1 MKPTSTSPGSRALAA
16 SLREV
21 RVARGKGLR
30 ELARMVRILPQLLS
44 AWEKGQRV
52 PQPEDVARLLG
63 ALRVDDLTY
72 DRMMRLARHA
82 RDDNWLDSNPSDLPP
97 ALNGI
102 VEYERTATRITNWYH
117 AIVPGLLQTP
127 DYARAILSNS
137 EIGLEQAD
145 SMLVVR
151 LNRQRILTR
160 PDPVRLTALIGEIA
174 IRDEI
179 GSPDIMSDQVDHLL
193 QMMALPNISLRI
205 VPANI
210 GYHPGLIGSFI
221 LYEFPGL
228 PAIVHLENSHA
239 TAFLHEAEVVGDYA
253 KQAKILSRK
262 ALGED
267 DTRALLREVAR

>member
-63 ALRVDDLTY
+63 ALRVDDVTY
-72 DRMMRLARHA
+72 DRMMRLARRA
-82 RDDNWLDSNPSDLPP
+82 GDDNWLDSHPSDLPP
-97 ALNGI
+97 ALSGI

-127 DYARAILSNS
+127 DYARTILSNS
-137 EIGLEQAD
+137 EISLEQAD
-145 SMLVVR
+145 AMLVVR
-151 LNRQRILTR
+151 LNRQRILTKA
-160 PDPVRLTALIGEIA
+160 DPVRLTALIGEIA

-179 GSPDIMSDQVDHLL
+179 GSADIMSDQADHLL
-193 QMMALPNISLRI
+193 EMMKLPNISLRI
-205 VPANI
+205 VPAKI

-221 LYEFPGL
+221 LYEFAGL
-228 PAIVHLENSHA
+228 PTIVHLENSHA
-239 TAFLHEAEVVGDYA
+239 TAFLHEAEVVGDYV
-253 KQAKILSRK
+253 KQAKLLSRK